1 MFKGLGDLVNLG
13 AMLKQAQEMG
23 SKLQKVNEELKERR
37 ASGSAAGGL
46 VTIEVNGVGEILTC
60 RIDPSLDAN
69 TDREL
74 LEDLLPAAVNDALAK
89 SRQMHAD
96 AMKSLAGGMNLPG
109 LDSAL
114 AELTGGDPGAGTS
127 G

>member
-1 MFKGLGDLVNLG
+1 MFKGLGNLANLG

-23 SKLQKVNEELKERR
+23 SKLQKVNEELKDRR
-37 ASGSAAGGL
+37 VSGSTAGGL
-46 VTIEVNGVGEILTC
+46 VKVEVNGVGEVLKC
-60 RIDPSLDAN
+60 RIDPSLLQE

-74 LEDLLPAAVNDALAK
+74 LEDLLPAAINDALAK
-89 SRQMHAD
+89 GRQMHAE
-96 AMKSLAGGMNLPG
+96 AMQSLAGGLNLPG

-114 AELTGGDPGAGTS
+114 AELAGKDPGGGTS